1 MTILLGNY
9 KRATTS
15 QQLRPRKALLFRT
28 WFRHQT
34 FSIIRFYEP
43 RIFGRY
49 LEVPKSISG
58 YSGVEFNR
66 NNAFTFDFT
75 LSYAKFDQGRS
86 NYGIAVAPKYRVN
99 KFSIYLIIDY
109 TNKTNDLGWVG
120 FESSDIIIGKRNRN
134 TAKRP
139 DR

>member
-1 MTILLGNY
+1 MNLE
-9 KRATTS
+9 
-15 QQLRPRKALLFRT
+15 F
-28 WFRHQT
+28 
-34 FSIIRFYEP
+34 
-43 RIFGRY
+43 FGY

-75 LSYAKFDQGRS
+75 LSYAKFDQEGRS

-99 KFSIYLIIDY
+99 DKFSIYLIIDY

-120 FESSDIIIGKRNRN
+120 FESSDIIIGKERNI
-134 TAKRP
+134 AKRP